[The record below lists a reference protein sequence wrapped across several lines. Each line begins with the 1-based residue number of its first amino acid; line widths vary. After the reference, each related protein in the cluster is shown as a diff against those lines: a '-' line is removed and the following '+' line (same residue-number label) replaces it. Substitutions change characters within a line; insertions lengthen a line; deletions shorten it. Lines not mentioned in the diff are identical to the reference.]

1 MTNAGG
7 RTTGAVLMAV
17 AAVGLAQCG
26 REPDPNDASVAEPTP
41 VLTPLSSL
49 GRGDLIAAL
58 ARAASAHAAG
68 RVLQEEAVVPGRT
81 VEIRLPFG
89 CDGPETAGPPGLAR
103 WSASED
109 GSAVILS
116 LTPADWTR
124 SPRVLAPGA
133 EPAWAR
139 AEGFWIARPWMTAD
153 QCPRLDLPPP
163 PPDPVPAGGDSLA
176 GTAPQVRLLAPLSSP
191 MTTGLVMFEGPEA
204 SRLGRRPGEPWRFT
218 LRGNAERPVRP
229 PTDGYRV
236 LLAGRIGRFPDG
248 RPIRCMSEGSDVQ
261 PVCVAAVEL
270 DRVAFETPEGAV
282 LSEWRP
288 G

>member
-7 RTTGAVLMAV
+7 RTTGAFLMAV
-17 AAVGLAQCG
+17 AALGLAQCG
-26 REPDPNDASVAEPTP
+26 REPDPNASVEEPTP
-41 VLTPLSSL
+41 VLTPQSSL
-49 GRGDLIAAL
+49 GRADLIAAL

-68 RVLQEEAVVPGRT
+68 RVLQEEAVVRGRT

-89 CDGPETAGPPGLAR
+89 CDGPETAGPAGVAR

-109 GSAVILS
+109 GSGVILS

-133 EPAWAR
+133 EPQWTR
-139 AEGFWIARPWMTAD
+139 AEGFWIARPWMNAD

-163 PPDPVPAGGDSLA
+163 PPDPVPAAGDATA
-176 GTAPQVRLLAPLSSP
+176 GTAPQVRLPAPVSTP
-191 MTTGLVMFEGPEA
+191 MTAGLVMFEGPEA
-204 SRLGRRPGEPWRFT
+204 SRLGRRPGEPWRLT

-236 LLAGRIGRFPDG
+236 VLAGRIGRFPDG
-248 RPIRCMSEGSDVQ
+248 RPIRCTSEGPNVQ

-270 DRVAFETPEGAV
+270 DRVAFEDAGGNQ
-282 LSEWRP
+282 LSAWRLD
-288 G
+288 